1 MPIMSNAQ
9 QPQVDGAVFG
19 NDSLISLAL
28 ARQVFCTAVR
38 KPGSAKIR
46 SVEQVLLH
54 KIMVA
59 LLMESIQSTI
69 FVQINGSGLGKIQ
82 IAGSIPPSQIPVSA
96 NRGRTS
102 SQP

>member
-9 QPQVDGAVFG
+9 QLQVDGAVFG

-38 KPGSAKIR
+38 KPGSAKIH

-59 LLMESIQSTI
+59 LLAVRSQAPV
-69 FVQINGSGLGKIQ
+69 FVQIHRFDL
-82 IAGSIPPSQIPVSA
+82 
-96 NRGRTS
+96 
-102 SQP
+102 